1 MMYID
6 INELL
11 THHKEPDIYVK
22 QLYNHASFYGSF
34 IFQIQGLETL

>member
-1 MMYID
+1 MYID

-11 THHKEPDIYVK
+11 THHKEPDIYIK
-22 QLYNHASFYGSF
+22 QLYNHASFYGPT